1 MKNKQ
6 TVLII
11 DDIADNLNVAA
22 NTLIPHGINVILAQ
36 NGREAIKTATKFLPD
51 LILLDIMMPEMNGF
65 EVCASL
71 KEIDKTKEIPVI
83 FLTAVGETKNIV
95 KGFELGAVDYINKP
109 FISEELISRVKAHL
123 KIHQLNKDLNLKND
137 EIKNK
142 HNEILSSIR
151 YAQIIQKALL
161 PKQSKID
168 DALHK
173 SFIFFR
179 PKEDVSGDFYYVNKF
194 RENIVFAVADCTGHG
209 VPGGFL
215 SMLGINFLN
224 QVIKSS
230 KNIVPSVVLEDLREF
245 IKNIFDNTEAQNNG
259 MDIAFCSI
267 NFETNIIHYSG
278 ANISLFLVRK
288 GEITEY
294 KSTKNPA
301 GSFIAEY
308 AFSDYEIQLEK
319 NDLIYLFSD
328 GYADQFGEV
337 EDKRFKKSKLKKL
350 LLSNA
355 SKPIQEQKRILEEV
369 FDNWK
374 LNEDQTDDVLV
385 FGLEI

>member
-151 YAQIIQKALL
+151 YA
-161 PKQSKID
+161 
-168 DALHK
+168 
-173 SFIFFR
+173 
-179 PKEDVSGDFYYVNKF
+179 
-194 RENIVFAVADCTGHG
+194 
-209 VPGGFL
+209 
-215 SMLGINFLN
+215 
-224 QVIKSS
+224 
-230 KNIVPSVVLEDLREF
+230 
-245 IKNIFDNTEAQNNG
+245 
-259 MDIAFCSI
+259 
-267 NFETNIIHYSG
+267 
-278 ANISLFLVRK
+278 
-288 GEITEY
+288 
-294 KSTKNPA
+294 
-301 GSFIAEY
+301 
-308 AFSDYEIQLEK
+308 
-319 NDLIYLFSD
+319 
-328 GYADQFGEV
+328 
-337 EDKRFKKSKLKKL
+337 
-350 LLSNA
+350 
-355 SKPIQEQKRILEEV
+355 
-369 FDNWK
+369 
-374 LNEDQTDDVLV
+374 
-385 FGLEI
+385 